1 MISPSLTQDDDMEE
15 ERNRSMA
22 LERQIQS
29 ERSEMCKMNSEFQDV
44 CDENKS
50 LQEDLTRS
58 RQRVNDMESV
68 NHQLTEDKVRKRI
81 RIRKLYSA
89 K

>member
-1 MISPSLTQDDDMEE
+1 MEE

-44 CDENKS
+44 CDENKA

-68 NHQLTEDKVRKRI
+68 NHQLTEDKVRKSKMET
-81 RIRKLYSA
+81 KLFWFS
-89 K
+89 